1 MTDVNGTKEKDKDVD
16 LVVLNYLKKR
26 GFKQAEAYLKQEANL
41 QLASTVPVDL
51 LASHSGLDHDVSVA
65 NYIMFYNSS
74 ESSPI
79 RYQDSYLK
87 LREWIHSS
95 LDLYKQEMLVILYPV
110 FVHCYLDLVAKGH
123 GAEALKLID
132 QVSPDHQEFHEDE
145 LKRLR
150 GVNTPA
156 HVNENELSIMF
167 RNNKFNVTLS
177 AYSFELLLNF
187 LNDSRFMLLLSIVNQ
202 YLSIKVV
209 QGRPGDR
216 AREGISRT
224 EAPLTGRTEREI
236 AQLHAKDILWSLFE
250 DKQLDEEEEKT
261 DKPKKESKKKKEG
274 DKDKDKDMSERSKSK
289 SCVPLPKISEQFE
302 NEVQEDANKSVH
314 LSPSSLPS
322 ICFYTLFHTHRSLN
336 TVDISRDGSMVA
348 GGFADSSVRLWDLK
362 KSAKDKEKQTQK
374 RKLKE
379 GSDYRCLVGH
389 SGPVFGCSI
398 SPDNQFLLSS
408 SEDTTVRLWSME
420 TGSNVVCYK
429 SHNYPVWDVSF
440 SPLGYY
446 FATASHDRTAR
457 IWATAHIAPL
467 RILAG
472 HLADVTSV
480 RFHPNINYV
489 ATGSADKSLRLWEVH
504 TGKCVRIFTGHHAT
518 INTLAFSPDGR
529 LLASA
534 GDDRTIHLWDMA
546 TSRRLAKLN
555 GHTRAVHSLDFSA
568 DGGML
573 ASGSGDRT
581 VKLWD
586 VQALR
591 SLDKPSDDD
600 SLHVNEVRSFPSKHT
615 PVFSVA
621 FTRRNLLLA
630 SGPFLP
636 PQPQQ

>member
-1 MTDVNGTKEKDKDVD
+1 MATDANGVAKDKEKDVDV
-16 LVVLNYLKKR
+16 VVLNYLKKR
-26 GFKQAEAYLKQEANL
+26 GYKQAEMHFKQESNL
-41 QLASTVPVDL
+41 QTVPLDQL
-51 LASHSGLDHDVSVA
+51 TSNAALDHDVSVA
-65 NYIMFYNSS
+65 NYIMFYNST
-74 ESSPI
+74 ESSPQ
-79 RYQDSYLK
+79 RYIESYVK

-110 FVHCYLDLVAKGH
+110 FVHCYLDLVSKGYSE
-123 GAEALKLID
+123 EAHKLMD
-132 QVSPDHQEFHEDE
+132 QVSPDHTEFHEDE

-150 GVNTPA
+150 GVTTPA
-156 HVNENELSIMF
+156 HVLENELAIMF

-177 AYSFELLLNF
+177 AYSFDLLLNF
-187 LNDSRFMLLLSIVNQ
+187 LNDARFMLLLSIVNQ
-202 YLSIKVV
+202 YLSIRVI

-216 AREGISRT
+216 AGAVTRT
-224 EAPLTGRTEREI
+224 EAPLTGQTEHEI
-236 AQLHAKDILWSLFE
+236 AQLHARDILWGLFD
-250 DKQLDEEEEKT
+250 DKQEEEEEKP

-274 DKDKDKDMSERSKSK
+274 EKDKEKEEQRTKFKSA
-289 SCVPLPKISEQFE
+289 VPLPRLSEQFE
-302 NEVQEDANKSVH
+302 NEIQEDVAKRVT
-314 LSPSSLPS
+314 LSATALPS
-322 ICFYTLFHTHRSLN
+322 ICFYTFFHTHRSLN
-336 TVDISRDGSMVA
+336 TAEISCDGSLVA

-362 KSAKDKEKQTQK
+362 KSAKEKEKKQVQK
-374 RKLKE
+374 RKLRE
-379 GSDYRCLVGH
+379 GSDYRYLIGH
-389 SGPVFGCSI
+389 SGPVFGCSL
-398 SPDNQFLLSS
+398 SPDSQFLLSC

-457 IWATAHIAPL
+457 VWATAHITPL

-472 HLADVTSV
+472 HLADVTCV
-480 RFHPNINYV
+480 KFHPNINYV

-518 INTLAFSPDGR
+518 INSLSFSPDGR

-534 GDDRTIHLWDMA
+534 GDDRTIHIWDLA
-546 TSRRLAKLN
+546 TSRRLARLA

-568 DGGML
+568 DGNLL
-573 ASGSGDRT
+573 ASGAGDRT

-586 VQALR
+586 VQTLR
-591 SLDKPSDDD
+591 SAMQDAPSGDAMQ
-600 SLHVNEVRSFPSKHT
+600 LNEVKSFPSKHT

-636 PQPQQ
+636 QQAQPQ